1 MEMSIRF
8 PKLGLGFDYVPKS
21 FQVFGFEITIYGILI
36 AVGMILGISFVVL
49 EAKRSNQNQDK
60 YLDMI
65 ILSLAAAVVGAR
77 LSYVGLNWTLYR
89 GNPMEIFNLRG
100 GGIWF
105 YGGLLGGIL
114 AAVLFCR
121 ISSLPFWQMADT
133 AVMGILIGQAVG
145 RWGNFFNRESFG
157 EYTDGIFAM
166 QLPISAVRSGEVT
179 ELMRENLISEGGI
192 SYIQVSPVFLYESL
206 WCLLLFLILLAVKR
220 RKKFHGEIFM
230 LYLAGYGL
238 GRFFF
243 EWIRTDKILIP
254 GTKVGIGIVISAA
267 LFLFFVP
274 AVWVKRTM
282 SRKRAA
288 ARKRRREK
296 IYQAQ
301 EEAYRIEDEKD
312 AARRAEKEQHPDA
325 ESDASVENADSMSV
339 SQEEIS
345 GDATSG
351 NSEETDSDNWEN
363 SRYAHIADAWRTES
377 SPKEEEDKEDSEVFS
392 EKTEEKAE
400 EELEEKTEE

>member
-114 AAVLFCR
+114 AAALFCR
-121 ISSLPFWQMADT
+121 ISNLPFWQMADT

-312 AARRAEKEQHPDA
+312 AARQAEKEKRPDA
-325 ESDASVENADSMSV
+325 ESDASVEDADPMSV
-339 SQEEIS
+339 SQEEMA
-345 GDATSG
+345 GDAVSG

-377 SPKEEEDKEDSEVFS
+377 SPKEKEDKEDSEVFS
-392 EKTEEKAE
+392 EKAEEKS
-400 EELEEKTEE
+400 EEKTEE

>member
-105 YGGLLGGIL
+105 YGGLLGGML
-114 AAVLFCR
+114 AAALFCR
-121 ISSLPFWQMADT
+121 ISGLPFWQMADT

-312 AARRAEKEQHPDA
+312 AARQAEKEKRPDA
-325 ESDASVENADSMSV
+325 ESDASVEDADPMSV
-339 SQEEIS
+339 SQEEMA
-345 GDATSG
+345 GDAVSG

-363 SRYAHIADAWRTES
+363 SRYAHIADTWRTES
-377 SPKEEEDKEDSEVFS
+377 SPKEKEDKEDSEVFS
-392 EKTEEKAE
+392 EKAEEKS
-400 EELEEKTEE
+400 EEKTEE

>member
-21 FQVFGFEITIYGILI
+21 FQIFGFEITIYGILI

-77 LSYVGLNWTLYR
+77 ISYVGLNWTLYR
-89 GNPMEIFNLRG
+89 GNSMEIFNLRG

-114 AAVLFCR
+114 AAALFCK

-157 EYTDGIFAM
+157 EYTEGIFAM

-206 WCLLLFLILLAVKR
+206 WCLLLFLILLVVKR
-220 RKKFHGEIFM
+220 KKKFHGEIFM

-243 EWIRTDKILIP
+243 EWIRTDKLYIP
-254 GTKVGIGIVISAA
+254 GTKIGIGIVISAV

-274 AVWVKRTM
+274 AVMIKRTM

-288 ARKRRREK
+288 ARKQRREK

-301 EEAYRIEDEKD
+301 EEAYRKETEKD
-312 AARRAEKEQHPDA
+312 DAGQAGKEKKPDI
-325 ESDASVENADSMSV
+325 EHDVSGENADDLLA
-339 SQEEIS
+339 SQEEMPDDTAF
-345 GDATSG
+345 GK
-351 NSEETDSDNWEN
+351 SEETDSDNWEN

-377 SPKEEEDKEDSEVFS
+377 FPKEDEGGEDPEAFS
-392 EKTEEKAE
+392 EPM
-400 EELEEKTEE
+400 EEKTVE

>member
-65 ILSLAAAVVGAR
+65 IFSLAAAVVGAR

-114 AAVLFCR
+114 AAALFCR
-121 ISSLPFWQMADT
+121 ISGLPFWQMADT

-312 AARRAEKEQHPDA
+312 AARQAEKEKRPDA
-325 ESDASVENADSMSV
+325 ESDASVEDADPMSV
-339 SQEEIS
+339 SQEEMA
-345 GDATSG
+345 GDAVSG

-377 SPKEEEDKEDSEVFS
+377 SPKEKEDKEDSEVFS
-392 EKTEEKAE
+392 EKAEEKS
-400 EELEEKTEE
+400 EEKTEE